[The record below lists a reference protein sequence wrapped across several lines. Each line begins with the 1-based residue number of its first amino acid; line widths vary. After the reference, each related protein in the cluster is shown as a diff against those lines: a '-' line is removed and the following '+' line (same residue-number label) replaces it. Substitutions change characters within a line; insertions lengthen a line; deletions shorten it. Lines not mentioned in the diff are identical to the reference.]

1 MIVAIRPGFGHVEFD
16 GAYYW
21 VIELGFEVQ
30 HASSVGVRTY
40 EVALRHL
47 RSMWPRMRTCR
58 IMSQRKT
65 PLRRGFSFK
74 GTPKP

>member
-1 MIVAIRPGFGHVEFD
+1 MILAIRPGFGHVEFD

-40 EVALRHL
+40 ETALRHL
-47 RSMWPRMRTCR
+47 RSM
-58 IMSQRKT
+58 
-65 PLRRGFSFK
+65 
-74 GTPKP
+74 